1 MQKIWLWTELGCNS
15 DVRTSV
21 RSTQRIKGVIVDSN
35 GEGEESASRV
45 SSRVSVMCL
54 IRSTG
59 KKELLLEFRSDS
71 DVGMSARISLRFKV
85 K

>member
-1 MQKIWLWTELGCNS
+1 MKKIWLRTELGCNS

-21 RSTQRIKGVIVDSN
+21 RSSQRFKGVIVDSN
-35 GEGEESASRV
+35 GECEESGSRV
-45 SSRVSVMCL
+45 ISRFMVMCS

-59 KKELLLEFRSDS
+59 EIELQLEFGSAS
-71 DVGMSARISLRFKV
+71 DVRVIAGISLSFKM